1 MVIMALCTVLI
12 AVCSWISIPAV
23 VPFTLQTFAVFL
35 TLELIGGKRGLVSI
49 IIYIL
54 LAAVGAPVLAQFKGG
69 IGAVLGMTGGYLLGF
84 IFIALVYRL
93 GGTLFSDRLPVRIV
107 SMIIGLA
114 VCYAFGTAWFMF
126 VYARQAG
133 DITVMKALSM
143 CVIPF
148 IIPDLIKLALA
159 EVLALR
165 LRKVIPV

>member
-93 GGTLFSDRLPVRIV
+93 GVTLFSDRLPVRIV